1 MSAIANVF
9 VHMTITPKN
18 FWLWFGG
25 IWLFCGSPFLI
36 IGLYLGAQ
44 HIYVNKRLA
53 AEGRTVDGMVLTKAI
68 TYSSSN
74 TSSRGGSGNS
84 TYHVTF
90 RFLTRSALVT
100 SEAEVTVDAWDAL
113 MEREPIRVTYLP
125 NAPQHHW
132 VEGQASGW
140 WQPAIFTVIGGIVT
154 SLGGF
159 ILLRVRSRMR
169 SREQVQREGVTTEA
183 TVVELRWAN
192 IRINRVQQCLLR
204 YRYRDDRGTSHTGT
218 EHLSPDE
225 ADAWKVGDTG
235 TIRYDSRRP
244 NRSVWIGKP

>member
-1 MSAIANVF
+1 M
-9 VHMTITPKN
+9 ITAKN

-36 IGLYLGAQ
+36 IGLSIGAQ
-44 HIYVNKRLA
+44 HFYVNKRLA

-74 TSSRGGSGNS
+74 NSSRGGSGNS

-100 SEAEVTVDAWDAL
+100 GEAEVAVDAWDAL
-113 MEREPIRVTYLP
+113 VEREPIRVTYLP
-125 NAPQHHW
+125 DAPQHHW

-140 WQPAIFTVIGGIVT
+140 WLPATFTVMGGIFT

-159 ILLRVRSRMR
+159 ILLRARSRMR
-169 SREQVQREGVTTEA
+169 TREQVQREGVTTEA
-183 TVVELRWAN
+183 IVVELRWAN

-204 YRYRDDRGTSHTGT
+204 YRYQDDRGTSHTGT

-225 ADAWKVGDTG
+225 ADAWKEGDTG
-235 TIRYDSRRP
+235 TVRYDPRLP

>member
-1 MSAIANVF
+1 M
-9 VHMTITPKN
+9 ITAKN

-36 IGLYLGAQ
+36 IGLSLGAQ

-74 TSSRGGSGNS
+74 TSSRDGSRNP

-90 RFLTRSALVT
+90 RFLTRIALVT
-100 SEAEVTVDAWDAL
+100 GEAEVTVDAWDAL
-113 MEREPIRVTYLP
+113 VEREPIQVTYVP
-125 NAPQHHW
+125 DTPQYHR

-140 WQPAIFTVIGGIVT
+140 WQPAIFTGMGGLFT

-159 ILLRVRSRMR
+159 ILLRARSRMR
-169 SREQVQREGVTTEA
+169 SGEQVQREGVMTEA
-183 TVVELRWAN
+183 TVVELRWAH

-204 YRYRDDRGTSHTGT
+204 YCYQDDCGTSHIGT

-225 ADAWKVGDTG
+225 ADTWKVGDTG
-235 TIRYDSRRP
+235 RVRYDPRRP